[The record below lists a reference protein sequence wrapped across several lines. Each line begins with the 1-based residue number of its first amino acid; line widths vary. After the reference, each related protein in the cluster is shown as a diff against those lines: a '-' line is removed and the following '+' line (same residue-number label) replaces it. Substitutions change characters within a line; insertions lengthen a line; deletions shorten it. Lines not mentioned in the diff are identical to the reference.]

1 MFKIKDGTIHC
12 SRGDTGTITLKL
24 PITDVNDYVK
34 YKDNSQAIYWYDSK
48 SKILYD
54 SNYNESSINI
64 ETLIM
69 VCYQFKIGD
78 KISFN
83 IYEKNGYNK
92 APLLKKEIILKEE
105 STSVDISLTE
115 QDTTFGKSVNKET
128 IFWYDITLNDSLTV
142 ICYNEDGAREFIEY
156 PAKGDGE

>member
-156 PAKGDGE
+156 PAKGDEE